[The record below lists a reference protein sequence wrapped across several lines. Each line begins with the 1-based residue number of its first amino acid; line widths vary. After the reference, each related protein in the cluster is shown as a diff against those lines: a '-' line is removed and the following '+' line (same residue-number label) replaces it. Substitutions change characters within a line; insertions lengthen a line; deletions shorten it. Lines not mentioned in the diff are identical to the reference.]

1 MKTFLTLLKR
11 EYWENKTSLQ
21 WVPLIIGGIAVF
33 GVFLGVF
40 VFSSSNVQI
49 NGMGSHDLTSLFK
62 LYDVSV
68 DSRTKAIGVQ
78 MGIYSGIFSFG
89 FVLAIVGF
97 FYCLGA
103 LYDDRK
109 DRSILFWKSMP
120 VSDAMTV
127 LSKLV
132 TVVVVAP
139 LFFWVIL
146 QITSIAIMILATIFA
161 WVSDAGAW
169 NNIWQ
174 PSNLFVIAFYQL
186 QAFYVATL
194 WAAPIIGYLLLV
206 SSWTKKVPFLVST
219 VPVVLV
225 IIAESIVTNTFY
237 VASYL
242 GERAVMIWSAYITPV
257 IKVAGNF
264 KDVLGSGDAP
274 DFIKEEWVPLSFT
287 RHLMDMDLWMG
298 LIVCAVLVFGAIL
311 IRRYRDEAL

>member
-11 EYWENKTSLQ
+11 EYWENKTGLQ

-68 DSRTKAIGVQ
+68 DSRAKAIGVQ
-78 MGIYSGIFSFG
+78 MGMYSGIFSFG

-120 VSDAMTV
+120 VSDTMTV
-127 LSKLV
+127 VSKLV
-132 TVVVVAP
+132 TVIVVAP
-139 LFFWVIL
+139 LFAWAIL
-146 QITSIAIMILATIFA
+146 QLTSIAIMLLGTIFA
-161 WVSDAGAW
+161 WISDASAW
-169 NNIWQ
+169 SNIWQ

-186 QAFYVATL
+186 QAFYVAVL

-206 SSWTKKVPFLVST
+206 SSWTKKVPFLVAT

-225 IIAESIVTNTFY
+225 IIAESIVTNTAY
-237 VASYL
+237 VVSYI
-242 GERAVMIWSAYITPV
+242 GERFVMIWSAYITPV
-257 IKVAGNF
+257 GKIAGNF
-264 KDVLGSGDAP
+264 DDIFENDAP
-274 DFIKEEWVPLSFT
+274 DFIKDEWVPTTFGKHMVDT
-287 RHLMDMDLWMG
+287 DLWLG
-298 LIVCAVLVFGAIL
+298 LIACAVLVGVAIF

>member
-11 EYWENKTSLQ
+11 EYWENKTGLQ

-40 VFSSSNVQI
+40 VFSTSNVQI
-49 NGMGSHDLTSLFK
+49 NGVGSHDLTSLFK

-68 DSRTKAIGVQ
+68 DPRAKAIGVQ
-78 MGIYSGIFSFG
+78 MGMYSGIFSFG

-120 VSDAMTV
+120 ISDTMTV
-127 LSKLV
+127 VSKVV
-132 TVVVVAP
+132 TVMLLAP

-146 QITSIAIMILATIFA
+146 QVTTLAIMMLATIFA
-161 WVSDAGAW
+161 WVSDASAW
-169 NNIWQ
+169 SNIWQ

-194 WAAPIIGYLLLV
+194 WAAPIVGYLLLV
-206 SSWTKKVPFLVST
+206 SSWTKKVPFLVAT

-225 IIAESIVTNTFY
+225 IIAESIVTNTAH
-237 VASYL
+237 VASYI
-242 GERAVMIWSAYITPV
+242 GERFVMIWAAYITPV
-257 IKVAGNF
+257 ANIAGDF
-264 KDVLGSGDAP
+264 SDVIESDAA
-274 DFIKEEWVPLSFT
+274 DFIEEDWIPLSFGK
-287 RHLMDMDLWMG
+287 HLMDMDLWLG
-298 LIVCAVLVFGAIL
+298 IVVGAAFVVGAIM

>member
-40 VFSSSNVQI
+40 VFSTSDVQI
-49 NGMGSHDLTSLFK
+49 NGVGSHDLTSLFK

-68 DSRTKAIGVQ
+68 DTRVKEIGVQ
-78 MGIYSGIFSFG
+78 MGMYSGIFSFG

-120 VSDAMTV
+120 ISDTMTV
-127 LSKLV
+127 VSKVV
-132 TVVVVAP
+132 TAMLLAP
-139 LFFWVIL
+139 LFFWIIL
-146 QITSIAIMILATIFA
+146 QVTTLAIMMLATIFA
-161 WVSDAGAW
+161 WVSDASAW
-169 NNIWQ
+169 SNIWQ
-174 PSNLFVIAFYQL
+174 PSNLFVISFYQL

-206 SSWTKKVPFLVST
+206 SSWTKKVPFLVAT

-225 IIAESIVTNTFY
+225 IIAESIVTNTAH
-237 VASYL
+237 VATYI
-242 GERAVMIWSAYITPV
+242 GERFVMIWAAYITPV
-257 IKVAGNF
+257 ASIAGDF
-264 KDVLGSGDAP
+264 SDVIESDAA
-274 DFIKEEWVPLSFT
+274 DFIKEDWIPLSFGK
-287 RHLMDMDLWMG
+287 HLMDMDLWLG
-298 LIVCAVLVFGAIL
+298 IVVGAVFVVGAIM

>member
-11 EYWENKTSLQ
+11 EYWENKTGLQ
-21 WVPLIIGGIAVF
+21 WVPLIVGGIAVF

-40 VFSSSNVQI
+40 VFSTSNVQI

-120 VSDAMTV
+120 ISDTMTV
-127 LSKLV
+127 LSKVV
-132 TVVVVAP
+132 TVMVVAP
-139 LFFWVIL
+139 FFVWAIL
-146 QITSIAIMILATIFA
+146 QLTTIAIMILGTVFA
-161 WVSDAGAW
+161 WVSDASAW
-169 NNIWQ
+169 SNIWQ

-186 QAFYVATL
+186 QALYVATL
-194 WAAPIIGYLLLV
+194 WAAPIVGYLLLV
-206 SSWTKKVPFLVST
+206 SSWTKKVPFLVAT

-225 IIAESIVTNTFY
+225 IIAESIVTNTAH
-237 VASYL
+237 VVTYL
-242 GERAVMIWSAYITPV
+242 GERLVMIWAAYITPV
-257 IKVAGNF
+257 ANIAGDF
-264 KDVLGSGDAP
+264 SDVIRSDAS
-274 DFIKEEWVPLSFT
+274 DFIQEDWIPLSFSK
-287 RHLMDMDLWMG
+287 HLMNMDLWIG
-298 LIVCAVLVFGAIL
+298 LVVGALLVAGAVM